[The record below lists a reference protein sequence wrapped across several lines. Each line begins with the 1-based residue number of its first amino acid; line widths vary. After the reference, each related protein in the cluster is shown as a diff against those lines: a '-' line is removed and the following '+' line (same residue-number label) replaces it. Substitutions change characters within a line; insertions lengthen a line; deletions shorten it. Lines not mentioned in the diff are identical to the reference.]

1 VGQEVVIVRHGETEW
16 SREGRHTGRTDVPL
30 SDEGRAQAQ
39 KLRKTFGGHAFAAV
53 FSSPLQRAHDTAR
66 LAGFDSKVVLDPDLQ
81 EWDYGEYDGMTSA
94 EVIAR
99 RPGWVL
105 WRDGC
110 IGGESLEQVARRA
123 DRVIERFRAVE
134 GDVLAF
140 AHGHI
145 LRVVTARWID
155 MHAGAGQRFMLLP
168 ASPST
173 LGYEH
178 DWTALR
184 AWNLPRE

>member
-1 VGQEVVIVRHGETEW
+1 VVIVRHGETEW
-16 SREGRHTGRTDVPL
+16 SSEGRHTGRTDVAL
-30 SDEGRAQAQ
+30 NEAGREQARQ
-39 KLRKTFGGHAFAAV
+39 LRKVLQRRRFAAV
-53 FSSPLQRAHDTAR
+53 YSSPLQRAVETAR
-66 LAGFDSKVVLDPDLQ
+66 LAGFDADVIVDPDLQ
-81 EWDYGEYDGMTSA
+81 EWDYGEYDGLTSA
-94 EVIAR
+94 EVRAR

-110 IGGESLEQVARRA
+110 IGGESLEHVTARA
-123 DRVIERFRAVE
+123 DRMIERFRSCD

-140 AHGHI
+140 AHGHVLRI
-145 LRVVTARWID
+145 LTARWLD
-155 MHAGAGQRFMLLP
+155 LHAGAGQRFMLSP

-184 AWNLPRE
+184 AWNLPRAQ